1 MVRHNA
7 AVSLRNQLL
16 GAPAQRSEVA
26 PPPRRKSK
34 ALMGVTKEHLVE
46 RILNTVDRADEA
58 DAPGVSLRG
67 VELLAKL
74 TGTLI
79 ERRETRQVKD
89 WSDLSDEE
97 VRALAAADE
106 RREREE
112 GTDQ

>member
-1 MVRHNA
+1 
-7 AVSLRNQLL
+7 
-16 GAPAQRSEVA
+16 
-26 PPPRRKSK
+26 
-34 ALMGVTKEHLVE
+34 MGVTKEHLVE

-74 TGTLI
+74 TGNLI